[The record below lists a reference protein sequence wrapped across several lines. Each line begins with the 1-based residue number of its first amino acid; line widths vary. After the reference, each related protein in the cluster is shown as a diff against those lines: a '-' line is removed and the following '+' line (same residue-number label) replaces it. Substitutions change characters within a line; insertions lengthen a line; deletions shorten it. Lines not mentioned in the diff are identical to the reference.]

1 MAHVREERALGPAGL
16 VGGVPCGGQLFIFR
30 FDLQLRLLSG
40 FAGGFGADRVAILKY
55 GVDDIR
61 WFYSGDERFLQQF
74 G

>member
-1 MAHVREERALGPAGL
+1 MVHPIVLRNGGYDPAE
-16 VGGVPCGGQLFIFR
+16 F
-30 FDLQLRLLSG
+30 SG

-55 GVDDIR
+55 SIDDIR